1 LKAGS
6 RHSSKTM
13 KALVLEDVEKLAVRN
28 VPDPAVSPHEVLIR
42 VQAVGLCGT
51 DLHLYRGHGNYRFDR
66 EGRAIPLA
74 VQPQILGHEFCGVV
88 LTVGSEARGLNPGDA
103 VLCDQGRNCISQGRE
118 RLCAF
123 CASGD
128 SHQCEFYQEHGI
140 TGPPGAL
147 AELIA
152 MPAVNCIKLPDGMAD
167 EEAAMVEP
175 VGCILHASDRA
186 ERSHARFKFEGP
198 ERIRN
203 VLICGGGP
211 AGLLF
216 LQYLRNVKHFDGTI
230 LMSDVRPLNLKLA
243 ESFGATPINV
253 KEQNLVECVREYT
266 SGERI
271 HYLIDACGHAS
282 ILAQIP
288 GLLRKQGTLLL
299 YGHGHKGDDVSL
311 LGPILFLEPAL
322 VAAVGASG
330 GFDADGRPSTYRQ
343 ALELVAAGQM
353 KVAPFVTHRYHSL
366 EEIPAAFGSDF
377 SREDYVKGVLK
388 LA

>member
-1 LKAGS
+1 
-6 RHSSKTM
+6 M
-13 KALVLEDVEKLAVRN
+13 KALVLEDVEKLVVRE
-28 VPDPAVSPHEVLIR
+28 VPEPSVSSREVLIQVR
-42 VQAVGLCGT
+42 AVGLCGT
-51 DLHLYRGHGNYRFDR
+51 DLHLYRGHGNYRFDPN
-66 EGRAIPLA
+66 GCPIPLA
-74 VQPQILGHEFCGVV
+74 LQPQILGHEFSGVV
-88 LTVGSEARGLNPGDA
+88 VKIGSEAQGLTSGDP
-103 VLCDQGRNCISQGRE
+103 VLCDQGRNCISQGRAQ
-118 RLCAF
+118 LCAF

-147 AELIA
+147 AEFIS
-152 MPAVNCIKLPDGMAD
+152 MPAVNCLKLPSGMAD

-175 VGCILHASDRA
+175 VGCILHASNRA
-186 ERSHARFKFEGP
+186 ERAHARFTFEGP

-230 LMSDVRPLNLKLA
+230 LMSDMRPLNLKLA
-243 ESFGATPINV
+243 EAFGAIPINV
-253 KEQNLVECVREYT
+253 REQNLVECVREHT
-266 SGERI
+266 SGERV

-282 ILAQIP
+282 VLAQIP

-299 YGHGHKGDDVSL
+299 YGHGHKGYDVSL
-311 LGPILFLEPAL
+311 LGAILFLEPSMI
-322 VAAVGASG
+322 AAVGASG
-330 GFDADGRPSTYRQ
+330 GFDPDGRPSTYRQ
-343 ALELVAAGQM
+343 ALELVGAGKI
-353 KVAPFVTHRYHSL
+353 KVAPFVTHRYQSL
-366 EEIPAAFGSDF
+366 EDLPEAFARDF